1 MFFNVTT
8 FHFGYVKKLLKFLVG
23 QEQDLSV
30 YPCGNIFSC
39 VYNLIGAISACL
51 SGVFGVQSL
60 PAYDTPEVF
69 GLHPNA
75 DITYQS
81 KLAKDVLDTIL
92 GIQPKDSSGGGDET
106 RETVVTRLAE
116 DMLQK
121 LPEDYSPFDVS
132 P

>member
-1 MFFNVTT
+1 M
-8 FHFGYVKKLLKFLVG
+8 KKLLGLIMG

-30 YPCGNIFSC
+30 YPRGNTFSC
-39 VYNLIGAISACL
+39 VYNLIGAIKACL
-51 SGVFGVQSL
+51 SEVFGVQSL

>member
-8 FHFGYVKKLLKFLVG
+8 FHFGYVKKLLRFLVV

-30 YPCGNIFSC
+30 YPRGNIFSC
-39 VYNLIGAISACL
+39 VYNLTGAINACL